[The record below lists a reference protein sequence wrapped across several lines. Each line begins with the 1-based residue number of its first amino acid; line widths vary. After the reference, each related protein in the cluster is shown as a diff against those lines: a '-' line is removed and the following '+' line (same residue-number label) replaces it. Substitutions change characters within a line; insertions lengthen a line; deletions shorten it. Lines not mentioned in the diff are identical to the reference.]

1 MKAAII
7 NRFGSPEVLKIE
19 EVPVPEI
26 KDNEVLIKVKAS
38 SVNPVDWKHRL
49 GNHKLV
55 LGSNFPII
63 LGYDVSGTVEK
74 TAIKVTKFKAG
85 DKVYAR
91 VNIKYGGTYA
101 EYAVTSVETLAKIP
115 DKINF
120 EEAAAI
126 PLAAITALQGLR
138 DKGNIKPGDN
148 ILINGAAGGVGH
160 FALQIA
166 KYFDSNVTAV
176 CSSRHKEMMQDL
188 NPDVHIDYEQTNI
201 KSLQVKYD
209 IIFDVVGTESFK
221 TLNHLLKPNGIYI
234 TTLPRP
240 KVLFHK
246 ILALFSDGKKVKT
259 FLMKSNGSDLEFLN
273 KMIEEDKLKIFID
286 KIYSLEE
293 IQEAHRY
300 SESGKAA
307 GKIII
312 KVS

>member
-26 KDNEVLIKVKAS
+26 KDNEILIKVKAS

-74 TAIKVTKFKAG
+74 TAIKVTKFKTG

-91 VNIKYGGTYA
+91 VNHKYGGTYA

-160 FALQIA
+160 FAVQIA
-166 KYFDSNVTAV
+166 KYFDANVAAV

-188 NPDVHIDYEQTNI
+188 NPDVHIDYKQTNI
-201 KSLQVKYD
+201 KSLQAKYD
-209 IIFDVVGTESFK
+209 IIFDVVGTESYK
-221 TLNHLLKPNGIYI
+221 TLRHLLKPKGIYI

-246 ILALFSDGKKVKT
+246 IFSLFSGGKKVKT

-312 KVS
+312 RVS